1 MYYLRVKQRW
11 MSEVV
16 FVNPRYGL
24 ILPKKN
30 DKPVVSATSVFGDDS
45 DDEHDKAT
53 IEKTMRKE
61 SMRNLKKIQTQL
73 TLRKAM
79 EEDPSVFEYDEVYD
93 DLKKNKEEK
102 KQEVTKDRKPRYIEQ
117 LLKSA
122 ELRKREVD
130 RRTQRKIQ
138 KERET
143 EGEAFGD
150 KEAYVTSAYKRK
162 MQEMQEEEE
171 REMRREQMDQMMD
184 VTKQKDLSGF
194 YRHLL
199 KQEVGEERI
208 PQNTDKPIHLPEK
221 EEKPR
226 TSKSTKQPSSA
237 SRSSQGDHRAP
248 SSSSSR
254 RERDDEDDEH
264 STRQATSKDCSENT
278 SRKDKRAYRT
288 RRISNPSEEDSSPPR
303 NKPSTSEKDIDR
315 DIDAD
320 SDFEVDSEESSD
332 EDESQATPQKDKE
345 KTSVLS
351 SKRLK
356 EDWLEAS
363 KGNVKEATEEPVT
376 KTIVQDW
383 MALFRKRTVGD
394 KFDAAVARYFER
406 KAEMDAYK
414 SVHGSVQ

>member
-1 MYYLRVKQRW
+1 MAAPKK
-11 MSEVV
+11 
-16 FVNPRYGL
+16 YGL

-30 DKPVVSATSVFGDDS
+30 DKPVLSATSVFGDDS

-122 ELRKREVD
+122 ELRKKKATAGHSERF
-130 RRTQRKIQ
+130 RRN
-138 KERET
+138 ERL
-143 EGEAFGD
+143 
-150 KEAYVTSAYKRK
+150 R
-162 MQEMQEEEE
+162 EEEE

-208 PQNTDKPIHLPEK
+208 PQNTDKPVDLPQK
-221 EEKPR
+221 EEKPK
-226 TSKSTKQPSSA
+226 TSKSTKEPSPA
-237 SRSSQGDHRAP
+237 RRSSQEDRRTQ
-248 SSSSSR
+248 SSSSSG
-254 RERDDEDDEH
+254 RDRDSGDGEH
-264 STRQATSKDCSENT
+264 STRQAASKDSSENA

-288 RRISNPSEEDSSPPR
+288 RRISDPSEEEGSPPR
-303 NKPSTSEKDIDR
+303 DEPSTSENIDR

-320 SDFEVDSEESSD
+320 SDFEVDSEDSSD

-345 KTSVLS
+345 KTSSAEQTGRPSSLREQLETSLTQPWHGTLS
-351 SKRLK
+351 
-356 EDWLEAS
+356 A
-363 KGNVKEATEEPVT
+363 
-376 KTIVQDW
+376 
-383 MALFRKRTVGD
+383 
-394 KFDAAVARYFER
+394 

-414 SVHGSVQ
+414 STHGSVQ

>member
-1 MYYLRVKQRW
+1 MAAPKK
-11 MSEVV
+11 
-16 FVNPRYGL
+16 YGL

-30 DKPVVSATSVFGDDS
+30 DKPVLSATSVFGDDS

-122 ELRKREVD
+122 ELRKKEGD

-208 PQNTDKPIHLPEK
+208 PQNTDKPVDLPQK
-221 EEKPR
+221 EEKPK
-226 TSKSTKQPSSA
+226 TSKSTKEPSPA
-237 SRSSQGDHRAP
+237 RRSSQEDRRTQ
-248 SSSSSR
+248 SSSSSG
-254 RERDDEDDEH
+254 RDRDSGDGEH
-264 STRQATSKDCSENT
+264 STRQAASKDSSENA

-288 RRISNPSEEDSSPPR
+288 RRISDPSEEEGSPPR
-303 NKPSTSEKDIDR
+303 DEPSTSENIDR

-320 SDFEVDSEESSD
+320 SDFEVDSEDSSD

-345 KTSVLS
+345 KTSMPS

-356 EDWLEAS
+356 EDRSEAS
-363 KGNVKEATEEPVT
+363 EGDVKDPTEEPVT
-376 KTIVQDW
+376 KVIAKDW
-383 MALFRKRTVGD
+383 KALFLKRTVGD

-414 SVHGSVQ
+414 STHGSVQ

>member
-1 MYYLRVKQRW
+1 MKIVILAECLF
-11 MSEVV
+11 SCV
-16 FVNPRYGL
+16 FRYGL
-24 ILPKKN
+24 ILPKK
-30 DKPVVSATSVFGDDS
+30 DRPALSSACVFGDDS
-45 DDEHDKAT
+45 DDEHDKAS

-73 TLRKAM
+73 TLKKAM

-122 ELRKREVD
+122 ELRKREGD

-138 KERET
+138 KDRET

-171 REMRREQMDQMMD
+171 REMRREQLDQMMD

-208 PQNTDKPIHLPEK
+208 PQNTDKRVDLPEK
-221 EEKPR
+221 DEKHGISESAEE
-226 TSKSTKQPSSA
+226 PSPA
-237 SRSSQGDHRAP
+237 GRSSPENRRA

-254 RERDDEDDEH
+254 RDRDSADGQH
-264 STRQATSKDCSENT
+264 STQQVTSEKRSENI
-278 SRKDKRAYRT
+278 SRKDRRGYRT
-288 RRISNPSEEDSSPPR
+288 RKISDPSEDEGSPPR
-303 NKPSTSEKDIDR
+303 DEPSAIEENVDR

-332 EDESQATPQKDKE
+332 EDESQAASQKE
-345 KTSVLS
+345 KGNTLLPS
-351 SKRLK
+351 SKRAK
-356 EDWLEAS
+356 EDQSEAS
-363 KGNVKEATEEPVT
+363 DGDEEDTAKEPV
-376 KTIVQDW
+376 IERDW
-383 MALFRKRTVGD
+383 TALFRKRTVGD
-394 KFDAAVARYFER
+394 KFEAALARYFER
-406 KAEMDAYK
+406 KAELDVYRAA
-414 SVHGSVQ
+414 HGSVQ

>member
-1 MYYLRVKQRW
+1 MAAPKK
-11 MSEVV
+11 
-16 FVNPRYGL
+16 YGL

-30 DKPVVSATSVFGDDS
+30 DKPVLSATSVFGDDS

-61 SMRNLKKIQTQL
+61 SIRNLKKIQTQL

-122 ELRKREVD
+122 ELRKREGD

-208 PQNTDKPIHLPEK
+208 PQNTDKPIDLPKK
-221 EEKPR
+221 EEKPK
-226 TSKSTKQPSSA
+226 TSKSTEEPSQA
-237 SRSSQGDHRAP
+237 RRSSREDRRAP
-248 SSSSSR
+248 SSSSH
-254 RERDDEDDEH
+254 RDSDSGDGEH
-264 STRQATSKDCSENT
+264 STQAAGEDHSEDA
-278 SRKDKRAYRT
+278 SRKNKRAYRT
-288 RRISNPSEEDSSPPR
+288 RRISDPSEEEGSPPR
-303 NKPSTSEKDIDR
+303 NEPSTSKNIDR

-320 SDFEVDSEESSD
+320 SDFEVDSEDSSD
-332 EDESQATPQKDKE
+332 EDENQAAPQKDKE
-345 KTSVLS
+345 KTSAPS
-351 SKRLK
+351 SKRSK
-356 EDWLEAS
+356 DDRSEAS
-363 KGNVKEATEEPVT
+363 EGDKKDTTEEPAT
-376 KTIVQDW
+376 KVIAKDW

-414 SVHGSVQ
+414 RAHGSVQ

>member
-1 MYYLRVKQRW
+1 MAAPKK
-11 MSEVV
+11 
-16 FVNPRYGL
+16 YGL

-30 DKPVVSATSVFGDDS
+30 DKPALSSACVFGDDS
-45 DDEHDKAT
+45 DDEHDKAS

-73 TLRKAM
+73 TLKKAM

-122 ELRKREVD
+122 ELRKREGD

-171 REMRREQMDQMMD
+171 REMRQEQLNQMMD

-208 PQNTDKPIHLPEK
+208 PQNTDKPVEWPEK
-221 EEKPR
+221 DEKPR
-226 TSKSTKQPSSA
+226 TSKSIEEPSPA
-237 SRSSQGDHRAP
+237 GRSSP
-248 SSSSSR
+248 ENCKTSSSSSQR
-254 RERDDEDDEH
+254 NRDSGDSQH
-264 STRQATSKDCSENT
+264 STQQATSEKHSESL
-278 SRKDKRAYRT
+278 SRKDRRGYRT
-288 RRISNPSEEDSSPPR
+288 RKISDPSEDEGSPPH
-303 NKPSTSEKDIDR
+303 NEPSASENVDR

-332 EDESQATPQKDKE
+332 EDESHAALPKE
-345 KTSVLS
+345 KENTSMPS
-351 SKRLK
+351 SKRAK
-356 EDWLEAS
+356 EDQLEAND
-363 KGNVKEATEEPVT
+363 GGKEDTTKEPATKVIER
-376 KTIVQDW
+376 DW
-383 MALFRKRTVGD
+383 TALFRKRTVGD
-394 KFDAAVARYFER
+394 KFEAALARYFER
-406 KAEMDAYK
+406 KAELDVYRAA
-414 SVHGSVQ
+414 HGSVQ